1 MRRNNIRTVWDAGQ
15 CVINGWLAIPS
26 SFSAEVMA
34 HCGWDS
40 LCIDIQHGLIDYQI
54 ATTMMQAISTTSV
67 TPIIRVPWNDP
78 AIIMKCL
85 DAGAYG
91 IVCPMVNTADDAKR
105 FVGACRYPPLGYRS
119 LGPIRAQIYGGSDY
133 ASKANDEIIA
143 LAMIETITGL
153 DNLESILAVEGLDG
167 IYIGPADL
175 SLSLGLPG
183 RLDPTDPKAVAA
195 IGTILAKCKAAGR
208 RCGIHT
214 GSIEYAREMIKKGYD
229 LVTILGD
236 SRILAAAAETIVR
249 GVKGDAKSGIASTT
263 Y

>member
-1 MRRNNIRTVWDAGQ
+1 MRRNNIRATWDAGK
-15 CVINGWLAIPS
+15 CVINGWLGIPS

-40 LCIDIQHGLIDYQI
+40 LCIDIQHGLVDYQT
-54 ATTMMQAISTTSV
+54 ATTMMQAISTTAV
-67 TPIIRVPWNDP
+67 TPLVRVPWNDP

-91 IVCPMVNTADDAKR
+91 VICPLVNSAEDAAR
-105 FVGACRYPPLGYRS
+105 FAGACRYPPAGYRS
-119 LGPIRAQIYGGSDY
+119 MGPIRAQIYGGSDY
-133 ASKANDEIIA
+133 AAKANDEILA
-143 LAMIETITGL
+143 LAMIETTAGL
-153 DNLESILAVEGLDG
+153 ANLDAILAVKGLDG

-183 RLDPTDPKAVAA
+183 RLDPTDAKAVSA
-195 IGTILAKCKAAGR
+195 IDTILSRCKATGR

-214 GSIEYAREMIKKGYD
+214 GSVDYARAMVKKGFD
-229 LVTILGD
+229 FVTILSD
-236 SRILAAAAETIVR
+236 NRILAQAAEKIVSEL
-249 GVKGDAKSGIASTT
+249 KTDAKATAASGT

>member
-1 MRRNNIRTVWDAGQ
+1 
-15 CVINGWLAIPS
+15 
-26 SFSAEVMA
+26 
-34 HCGWDS
+34 
-40 LCIDIQHGLIDYQI
+40 
-54 ATTMMQAISTTSV
+54 
-67 TPIIRVPWNDP
+67 
-78 AIIMKCL
+78 
-85 DAGAYG
+85 
-91 IVCPMVNTADDAKR
+91 
-105 FVGACRYPPLGYRS
+105 VGACRYPPLGYRS

-143 LAMIETITGL
+143 LAMIETTTGL

-195 IGTILAKCKAAGR
+195 IDTILAKCKAAGR

-236 SRILAAAAETIVR
+236 SRILATAAETIVR
-249 GVKGDAKSGIASTT
+249 GVKGDAKSGIASST

>member
-1 MRRNNIRTVWDAGQ
+1 MRPNNIRATWDAGR
-15 CVINGWLAIPS
+15 CAVNGWLAIPS

-40 LCIDIQHGLIDYQI
+40 LCIDIQHGLVDYQT
-54 ATTMMQAISTTSV
+54 ATTMMQAISSTPV
-67 TPIIRVPWNDP
+67 TPIVRVPWNDP

-91 IVCPMVNTADDAKR
+91 IICPMVNNADDARR

-133 ASKANDEIIA
+133 AEKANDEIIA
-143 LAMIETITGL
+143 LAMIETTAGL
-153 DNLESILAVEGLDG
+153 DNLDEILSVEGLDG
-167 IYIGPADL
+167 VYIGPADL
-175 SLSLGLPG
+175 SLSFGLPG
-183 RLDPTDPKAVAA
+183 RMDPVDPKVVSAMD
-195 IGTILAKCKAAGR
+195 TILAKCKSVGR

-214 GSIEYAREMIKKGYD
+214 GSIAYAQGVMSKGYD
-229 LVTILGD
+229 LVTVLSD
-236 SRILAAAAETIVR
+236 NRILTQAAEKIVQSL
-249 GVKGDAKSGIASTT
+249 KADAKSTIASST

>member
-1 MRRNNIRTVWDAGQ
+1 MRRNNIRVIWEAGQ
-15 CVINGWLAIPS
+15 CVVNGWLAIPS

-40 LCIDIQHGLIDYQI
+40 LCIDIQHGLVDYQT

-67 TPIIRVPWNDP
+67 TPIVRVPWNDP

-91 IVCPMVNTADDAKR
+91 VICPLVNNADDASR

-133 ASKANDEIIA
+133 AIKANDEILA
-143 LAMIETITGL
+143 LAMIETTEGL
-153 DNLESILAVEGLDG
+153 ANLDAILAVAGLDG

-183 RLDPTDPKAVAA
+183 RLDPIDPKAVSA
-195 IGTILAKCKAAGR
+195 IEMILVKCKSAGR

-214 GSIEYAREMIKKGYD
+214 GSIDYARDMIKKGFD
-229 LVTILGD
+229 FVTILRD
-236 SRILAAAAETIVR
+236 NRILTQAAESIVR
-249 GVKGDAKSGIASTT
+249 SLKAGAKIGIASST